1 MIDPVTG
8 KKEGMKARE
17 KRKVAQRGQVVIR
30 EVNYILVLEGISTR
44 PRQKPVCPNAIS
56 GDTEKQQHSTD
67 YKHSPWQYPGSQ
79 LRGSCAL
86 DISHKDINPALVKM

>member
-1 MIDPVTG
+1 MIDSVTG

-44 PRQKPVCPNAIS
+44 SRQKPVCPNAIS
-56 GDTEKQQHSTD
+56 GDTEKQQHQQITSTHLGNTQVLNCGD
-67 YKHSPWQYPGSQ
+67 
-79 LRGSCAL
+79 
-86 DISHKDINPALVKM
+86 LVP